1 MWTPEEKFETF
12 VIRYMELVQV
22 ADDITE
28 TEEDTQVVVSGYY
41 VAVTVVHEVGVDKT
55 EYIYFKSDGIE
66 ITLYNYLGGKYH
78 VRDNDEFRF

>member
-1 MWTPEEKFETF
+1 M
-12 VIRYMELVQV
+12 
-22 ADDITE
+22 
-28 TEEDTQVVVSGYY
+28 SGYY

-78 VRDNDEFRF
+78 VRDNDVFRF